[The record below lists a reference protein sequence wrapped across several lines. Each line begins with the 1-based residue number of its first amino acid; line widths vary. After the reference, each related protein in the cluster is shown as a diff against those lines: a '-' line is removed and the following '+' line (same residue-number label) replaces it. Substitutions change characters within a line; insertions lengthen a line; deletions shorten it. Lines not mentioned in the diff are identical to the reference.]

1 MKNRKKIV
9 SIMAGIM
16 AAIMLLSLLLTLIP
30 VPASAASSRE
40 IKKQIEQLKKDK
52 KALEGQIEDVKKQA
66 E

>member
-30 VPASAASSRE
+30 VPARQLLPVRSKSRSNS
-40 IKKQIEQLKKDK
+40 
-52 KALEGQIEDVKKQA
+52 
-66 E
+66 